1 MAFDTLKNLG
11 VKSPYTKE
19 KYDNYINNKWVKP
32 ADGKYFENITPIS
45 GKPFCE
51 VARSNE
57 KDINLAL
64 DAAHAAKDSWGKT
77 SATDRANILLKI
89 ADRMEQNLEIISLAE
104 TVDNGKPIRECMA
117 ADIPLAIDHFRYFA
131 SAVRAQEGSIGEI
144 DHETM
149 AYHFHEPLGVVGQI
163 IPWNFPILMAV
174 WKLAPAL
181 AAGNCIV
188 LKPAEQTPVSI
199 MVLMEIIGD
208 LLPPGVLNVVNGFGL
223 EAGKP
228 LASSSRIAKIAFTG
242 ETTTGRLIMQYASQN
257 IIPVT
262 LELGGKSPNI
272 FFEDIMDKDDSFF
285 DKALEGFTMFALN
298 QGEVCTCPS
307 RAIIQESIY
316 DQFMERALERV
327 KAVTQGSPLEASTM
341 IGAQASSEQME
352 KILSYIKLGKE
363 EGAELLIGGNRTMLE
378 GEHAD
383 GYYIEPTVFK
393 GTNKMRIFQE
403 EIFGP
408 VVSVTTFKDE
418 AEALEIAN
426 DTLYGLGAGVWTRN
440 GNTAFRMGKGIQAGR
455 VWTNCYHAY
464 PAHAAFGGYKS
475 SGIGRE
481 THKMMLDHYQQTK
494 NLLVSYT
501 ETKLG
506 FF

>member
-1 MAFDTLKNLG
+1 MAFTTLKDLG
-11 VKSPYTKE
+11 LKHPYKE
-19 KYDNYINNKWVKP
+19 KYDNFIGGKWVKP
-32 ADGKYFENITPIS
+32 VDGKYFENITPIS

-57 KDINLAL
+57 KDIELAL
-64 DAAHAAKDSWGKT
+64 DAGHAAKDAWGKT
-77 SATDRANILLKI
+77 STTERANILLKI
-89 ADRMEQNLEIISLAE
+89 ADVMEKNLELISLAE
-104 TVDNGKPIRECMA
+104 TIDNGKSIRECIH

-144 DHETM
+144 DGETM

-181 AAGNCIV
+181 AAGNCVV

-199 MVLMEIIGD
+199 LVVIELIAD
-208 LLPPGVLNVVNGFGL
+208 LLPAGTLNVVNGFGL

-262 LELGGKSPNI
+262 LELGGKSPNV
-272 FFEDIMDKDDSFF
+272 FFEDIMDTDDGLF

-316 DQFMERALERV
+316 DKFMERALERV
-327 KAVTQGSPLEASTM
+327 KAIKQASPLESDTM

-352 KILSYIKLGKE
+352 KILSYIDLGKE
-363 EGAELLIGGNRTMLE
+363 EGAELLIGGNRNVMD
-378 GEHAD
+378 GEHSE

-393 GTNKMRIFQE
+393 GNNKMRIFQE

-418 AEALEIAN
+418 AEALEIAKYS
-426 DTLYGLGAGVWTRN
+426 LWSRS
-440 GNTAFRMGKGIQAGR
+440 
-455 VWTNCYHAY
+455 CC
-464 PAHAAFGGYKS
+464 
-475 SGIGRE
+475 
-481 THKMMLDHYQQTK
+481 LD
-494 NLLVSYT
+494 
-501 ETKLG
+501 
-506 FF
+506 